1 MKLHPRVLV
10 QILFCAALCV
20 CEFGCSSSSPAPI
33 TVTIT
38 PTSATAAPG
47 QGLPFSAVTSN
58 NSSVNWSVS
67 CSPAPCGSVSPTT
80 TSSGESTTYTPPP
93 NALANSLAIT
103 ITAAA
108 AGAASAQA
116 MVTLPAFQAS
126 VWSESAQINPGTNTN
141 LYAQAV
147 SGPADASFAWTL
159 DCSPAPCGTLSTTTT
174 QSGTATVYTAPN
186 PAPLAGLT
194 VNYTATSTSNS
205 SISAFG
211 SIQVLGVT
219 VSVDPSSATVLAT
232 GTQQFVATVT
242 NDPTNS
248 GVTWSVTCD
257 PAPCGS
263 VPSGPTASGTP
274 ITYSAPVTPPPSD
287 LTVIVTATAVAYN
300 GAAGTTTV
308 TVPAIQ
314 VSVLPLSAL
323 MPLNSTVQFTA
334 TITNDPATAGVTWS
348 PLQSGSS
355 CSPACGSAT
364 ASNPTT
370 YTAPG
375 SMPPSASVALTAT
388 SVTDNTKSAA
398 ATINL
403 SSGTVQLVPQ
413 NLIFGKQIIH
423 QASLPRSFVL
433 TNTDT
438 SALTITGF
446 TFTGADPGDYSQ
458 SNNCGSSLGAGDSC
472 TISVVFTPVNIGNR
486 FATLAIADSSTD
498 SPQQLG
504 LSGIGFTRRAL
515 DIPGVNSALARST
528 VAVTPVPTGPET
540 VGTRIVH
547 WVDPSRRDPFAGR
560 SESRELL
567 VRFWY
572 PASLKQ
578 ACEPADYTSP
588 KTWSYFSHLLGIP
601 LPTVRTNSCL
611 NAPVASGRHPVVVFT
626 HGYTGTFTDY
636 TFLFEDLASRGFIVA
651 SVNHTYEAT
660 ATEFPDGRLV
670 TSRIGSHLNDTWRGD
685 DKTLAMA
692 SSVRLQDLRF
702 ALNQLQRIN
711 TRTGDPFAR
720 KLELS
725 RVAIAGHSAG
735 GTIAFRAI
743 EQDSR
748 FKAAV
753 ILDGFALSSQMRPTK
768 KPVLLMRSGP
778 ETDAVDRCEVWSS
791 LHGPRVFV
799 DLNGAEHLTPS
810 DALWLARGAIA
821 SGPMGT
827 DSTVAAIRDEVAT
840 FLDTYLRGGPIRP
853 ESTRPPS
860 IDASSVTRGDP
871 SCSQR

>member
-1 MKLHPRVLV
+1 MKSHPQVLV
-10 QILFCAALCV
+10 AVLFCAALCF
-20 CEFGCSSSSPAPI
+20 CEFGCSSSSPAPV

-38 PTSATAAPG
+38 PTSATAVPG
-47 QGLPFSAVTSN
+47 QGLSFTATSSN
-58 NSSVNWSVS
+58 NSTVTWSVS
-67 CSPAPCGSVSPTT
+67 CSTSPCGSVSPTT
-80 TSSGESTTYTPPP
+80 TTSGAPTTYTPPP
-93 NALANSLAIT
+93 NALADNVAIT

-108 AGAASAQA
+108 SASASAQA
-116 MVTLPAFQAS
+116 TVTLPAFQAS
-126 VWSESAQINPGTNTN
+126 VWSDSAQINPGTTTN

-147 SGPADASFAWTL
+147 TGPSGASFTWTL
-159 DCSPAPCGTLSTTTT
+159 DCPFAPCGTLSTTTT
-174 QSGTATVYTAPN
+174 QSGTATVYTAPS
-186 PAPLAGLT
+186 PSPLAGLT
-194 VNYTATSTSNS
+194 VTYTATSADNS
-205 SISAFG
+205 SISASG

-219 VSVDPSSATVLAT
+219 VSIDPASANVLAT
-232 GTQQFVATVT
+232 GTQQFVPTVT

-257 PAPCGS
+257 PVPCGS

-274 ITYSAPVTPPPSD
+274 ITYSAPVVPPPSD
-287 LTVIVTATAVAYN
+287 LTVTVTATAVAYN
-300 GAAGTTTV
+300 GATGTTTV

-314 VSVLPLSAL
+314 VSVLPISAL

-334 TITNDPATAGVTWS
+334 TITNDPNTAGVTWS
-348 PLQSGSS
+348 PMQSGAS
-355 CSPACGSAT
+355 CSACGSAT

-375 SMPPSASVALTAT
+375 SLPASTSVALTAT

-398 ATINL
+398 ATISL

-413 NLIFGKQIIH
+413 NLRFGSQIIH
-423 QASLPRSFVL
+423 HASLPRSFVL
-433 TNTDT
+433 TNTGT
-438 SALTITGF
+438 SALTVTGF

-458 SNNCGSSLGAGDSC
+458 SNDCGASVGAGASC
-472 TISVVFTPVNIGNR
+472 TISVVFTPRNTGNR

-498 SPQQLG
+498 SPQQVG
-504 LSGIGFTRRAL
+504 LSGFGITTRAQ
-515 DIPGVNSALARST
+515 DVPGVSAALAGST
-528 VAVTPVPTGPET
+528 IAVAPVPTGLET

-547 WVDPSRRDPFAGR
+547 WVDPSRRDLLAGHG
-560 SESRELL
+560 ESRELL

-572 PASLKQ
+572 PASLKE
-578 ACEPADYTSP
+578 ACEQADYTSP
-588 KTWSYFSHLLGIP
+588 KTWSYFSRLLGIP
-601 LPTVRTNSCL
+601 LPAVRTNSCL
-611 NAPVASGRHPVVVFT
+611 NAPVANGRHPVVVFT

-660 ATEFPDGRLV
+660 ATEFPDGRFV

-685 DKTLAMA
+685 DKTLALA

-702 ALNQLQRIN
+702 VLNQLQRIN

-725 RVAIAGHSAG
+725 RIAIAGHSAG

-753 ILDGFALSSQMRPTK
+753 ILDGFALSAQMRPTK
-768 KPVLLMRSGP
+768 KPVLLMRSGS
-778 ETDAVDRCEVWSS
+778 ETDAIDGCEVRSNF
-791 LHGPRVFV
+791 HGPHVFV
-799 DLNGAEHLTPS
+799 QLNGAEHLTPS

-821 SGPMGT
+821 SGPMGI

-853 ESTRPPS
+853 ESTSPS
-860 IDASSVTRGDP
+860 STGSGSVRGEDP